1 MIIDRA
7 IVRSSEQHK
16 SILHSAFAFGFRKY
30 VTYIQCDHWV
40 SENIDE
46 FVLNA
51 HTNSIAATQID
62 DYRIHIQEFPYIFFF
77 FWFFIS
83 SSAIVFYSNIR
94 SHHLCSRSVSV
105 ATSNSQCHWKV
116 QARSRHWHI
125 LRLYIIN
132 SNECR
137 NLPTQVFIL
146 LWWQWLCLRCNNG
159 NVIIRYC
166 VLYIERSLCSKT
178 PAAIWCV
185 RTHVKSQHQN

>member
-77 FWFFIS
+77 FGFLFL
-83 SSAIVFYSNIR
+83 
-94 SHHLCSRSVSV
+94 HLQSFSIQTFDRIIYVV
-105 ATSNSQCHWKV
+105 GQC
-116 QARSRHWHI
+116 Q
-125 LRLYIIN
+125 LRLAI
-132 SNECR
+132 R
-137 NLPTQVFIL
+137 NVT
-146 LWWQWLCLRCNNG
+146 
-159 NVIIRYC
+159 
-166 VLYIERSLCSKT
+166 ER
-178 PAAIWCV
+178 
-185 RTHVKSQHQN
+185 